1 MRVGMRAAHGGK
13 KSLLIFYFFHLAPI
27 SSPLRSLLLLLLL
40 LLFLFLFLLQRY
52 MATAPCR
59 RRAAAQ
65 RASRS
70 TSSTAA
76 RQRTAPSERTTTS
89 ASTAAGPPAGAGG
102 ASRST
107 RRGLATNSRASVWRV
122 VSTRCCPCTERSNV
136 EREGKKN
143 LCFHELQPNSSMKE
157 AQYSE
162 RQEKQW
168 HTRRGSL
175 PFEQRRASTA
185 SQPVSQGWQR
195 IALLGHEACSQALT
209 QRSRALELWRG
220 LGKKSD

>member
-1 MRVGMRAAHGGK
+1 MRAAHGGK

-40 LLFLFLFLLQRY
+40 LLFLFLFLFLLQRY

-59 RRAAAQ
+59 RRAAVQ

-175 PFEQRRASTA
+175 SPSNRE
-185 SQPVSQGWQR
+185 
-195 IALLGHEACSQALT
+195 E
-209 QRSRALELWRG
+209 RALPASRLVRNGNESRFSVT
-220 LGKKSD
+220 KHVHRH